1 MDLQTLANLSQ
12 VFGAAVVVGSIGFAF
27 VQLAHFRRQRYE
39 MVTVELM
46 RSLQTPEF
54 THAIRLVLS
63 LPDDASPEKVRED
76 PKVEDAAMLIS
87 LTIESV
93 AILVHRRMASLE
105 LVWELMGGVCLETW
119 VKTRKWAADVRRE
132 QENEKFQEWF
142 QWLCEQMTKS
152 YAPVDQAAHVKYRDW
167 KPRAAGLW
175 SWLWGA

>member
-1 MDLQTLANLSQ
+1 MSLDTLASLAE
-12 VFGAAVVVGSIGFAF
+12 VLGAAVVIGSVGFAL
-27 VQLAHFRRQRYE
+27 VQLAHFRRQRYD

-93 AILVHRRMASLE
+93 GILVHRRMASLD
-105 LVWELMGGVCLETW
+105 LVWEMMGGVCLETW
-119 VKTRKWAADVRRE
+119 YKTRKWAEDVRRE
-132 QENEKFQEWF
+132 QDNEKFQEWF
-142 QWLCEQMTKS
+142 QWLCEQFTKNH
-152 YAPVDQAAHVKYRDW
+152 ARTDQAAHLKYRDW
-167 KPRAAGLW
+167 KPIAGSRW
-175 SWLWGA
+175 SWL